1 MSDYPFTTHPFN
13 TAAAPGTDLS
23 ASDGRAVSVTGVAL
37 IPGSQGTIAVNAGA
51 TLADG
56 VLVRCPVGPSEQ
68 AIVAVAGEVEMVVGA
83 GVAFNPAVPCLVGVD
98 ALGAATPLTVFPP
111 AAAVFVIG
119 RPSYQNG
126 QARTAGQRINVILNP
141 HLMSA

>member
-1 MSDYPFTTHPFN
+1 MNSYPFVTHPFN

-23 ASDGRAVSVTGVAL
+23 ASDGRAVSVTGAAL
-37 IPGSQGTIAVNAGA
+37 IAGSQGTIALNAGA

-56 VLVRCPVGPSEQ
+56 VLTRAFPGASQ
-68 AIVAVAGEVEMVVGA
+68 SAIVAVAGEVEMVVGA
-83 GVAFNPAVPCLVGVD
+83 GVVFNPAVPCLVGVD

-111 AAAVFVIG
+111 AAATFVIG

-126 QARTAGQRINVILNP
+126 AARTAGQRINVILNP